1 MTFDRER
8 LPSRMG
14 PLVAAS
20 VAMRDVQKEA
30 ELAARLDIR
39 VMMSGEYGVGKRR
52 LARLIHAEGSRRH
65 GQFHQ
70 VRCGQEPEA
79 RLYARLFGDEDRGQ
93 ARPGAFERAQGGT
106 LLLQDVDSLTPA
118 LQGALYEFLA
128 AGRPRSG
135 SGRPLDVQIVT
146 STQKPLIDGVV
157 AGTFRDDLY
166 YLLNTMYLPIPPLR
180 ERPEDVEP
188 LFHYFA
194 SYYGRRYG
202 MDGRGLT
209 YEWRA
214 RCRTQHWPE
223 NVRGLKAAA
232 AAFVTQTAQSLR

>member
-14 PLVAAS
+14 SLVAAS
-20 VAMRDVQKEA
+20 VAMREVQKEA
-30 ELAARLDIR
+30 ELAARLDVR
-39 VMMSGEYGVGKRR
+39 VLMTGEYGVGKRR
-52 LARLIHAEGSRRH
+52 LARLIHAESSRNR
-65 GQFHQ
+65 GPFLQ
-70 VRCGQEPEA
+70 VRCAQEPESQ
-79 RLYARLFGDEDRGQ
+79 LYTRLFGGGDSAQ
-93 ARPGAFERAQGGT
+93 ARPGAFERARGGT
-106 LLLQDVDSLTPA
+106 ILLRDVDSLTPA
-118 LQGALYEFLA
+118 LQDALLHFLA
-128 AGRPRSG
+128 ADPRRSG

-146 STQKPLIDGVV
+146 SSQKPLIDRVV

-166 YLLNTMYLPIPPLR
+166 YFLNTMYLPIPPLR

-194 SYYGRRYG
+194 SHYGRRYG